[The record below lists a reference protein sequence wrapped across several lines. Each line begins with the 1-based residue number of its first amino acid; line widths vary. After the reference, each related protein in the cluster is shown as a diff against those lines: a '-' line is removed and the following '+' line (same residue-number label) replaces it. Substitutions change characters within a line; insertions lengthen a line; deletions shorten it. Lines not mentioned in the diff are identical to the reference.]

1 MLIFL
6 PINQLLSK
14 STYNCLSPALSSSDK
29 MSSDVSRLSV
39 SSIRRF
45 PEEIREE
52 LNSLINRSSWQSLTR
67 EFSVDILTNLRVEA
81 LDNIADFVDSDY
93 PEFQEDVRKRLGILK
108 KKARKTQTFKGKSRV
123 GFHSYF
129 YRYHFCFHCMGST
142 VS

>member
-1 MLIFL
+1 M
-6 PINQLLSK
+6 
-14 STYNCLSPALSSSDK
+14 
-29 MSSDVSRLSV
+29 

-93 PEFQEDVRKRLGILK
+93 PEFQENVRKRLGILK
-108 KKARKTQTFKGKSRV
+108 KKSKEKRRVLKARV
-123 GFHSYF
+123 GWDFTVIFTGIIFAFTAWVALEHLVKF
-129 YRYHFCFHCMGST
+129 TYRL
-142 VS
+142 